1 VVVVRT
7 REQLYQLVQGG
18 YKPYF
23 HRAVRRWYLR
33 KGRERILVDRSLE
46 ADAEA
51 IARAMGPQREVSEG
65 RVIEAVEMRA
75 RGLSVSTVVE
85 ETGVAKSTLYRKL
98 GEYEEAVRK
107 IESLMRELGVSTVV
121 KLVEP
126 PHPPPPPTQLV
137 KRERQ
142 LAGQAPTTSGA
153 VQSPPQEPGIP
164 NVLADLQQWLSSIRQ
179 LLSVLR
185 IDPKIFEHPERAVRF
200 FNDIVLP
207 IFDGG
212 IIVGSGIAAILAKLS
227 GNEGLARVLL
237 MIFDESYK
245 RYYQQISQDEVR
257 NDNKSPENTR
267 NREPRGTLSKSG
279 SQNHGTSGS

>member
-1 VVVVRT
+1 MVVVRT

-33 KGRERILVDRSLE
+33 KGRERLLIDRSLE

-51 IARAMGPQREVSEG
+51 IARAMGPQRGISGE
-65 RVIEAVEMRA
+65 RVIEAVEMGA
-75 RGLSVSTVVE
+75 GGLPVSAVVKE
-85 ETGVAKSTLYRKL
+85 KGVAESTLYRKL

-107 IESLMRELGVSTVV
+107 IESLMKELGVSAVV
-121 KLVEP
+121 KQVEP

-137 KRERQ
+137 ERERQ

-153 VQSPPQEPGIP
+153 VQSHPQEPGIP
-164 NVLADLQQWLSSIRQ
+164 NVLADLQQWSSSIWQ
-179 LLSVLR
+179 FLSVLR
-185 IDPKIFEHPERAVRF
+185 IDPKIFENPERAARF
-200 FNDIVLP
+200 FNDIVRP

-227 GNEGLARVLL
+227 GNEGSAKFFFT
-237 MIFDESYK
+237 IFDESYK
-245 RYYQQISQDEVR
+245 RYYQQISQEEVR
-257 NDNKSPENTR
+257 KDNKSPENTQ
-267 NREPRGTLSKSG
+267 NREPRETLSKSG
-279 SQNHGTSGS
+279 SQNHGTS

>member
-7 REQLYQLVQGG
+7 REQLYKLVREG

-23 HRAVRRWYLR
+23 YRAVRRWYLR
-33 KGRERILVDRSLE
+33 KGRERLLIDRSLE

-51 IARAMGPQREVSEG
+51 IARAMGPQRGVSEE
-65 RVIEAVEMRA
+65 RANEAVEMKA
-75 RGLSVSTVVE
+75 GGLPVNTVVE
-85 ETGVAKSTLYRKL
+85 ETGTAKSTLYRRL

-121 KLVEP
+121 KPVEP
-126 PHPPPPPTQLV
+126 PPPPPPPTQPV
-137 KRERQ
+137 KRGQQ

-164 NVLADLQQWLSSIRQ
+164 NALADLQQWSSGIRQ

-185 IDPKIFEHPERAVRF
+185 VDPAKIFENPERAVRF
-200 FNDIVLP
+200 FNDIVWR

-212 IIVGSGIAAILAKLS
+212 IVVGSGIAAVVAKLS
-227 GNEGLARVLL
+227 GNEGLARVFFT
-237 MIFDESYK
+237 IFDESYK
-245 RYYQQISQDEVR
+245 RYHQQISQEGVR
-257 NDNKSPENTR
+257 DANKGPENTQ
-267 NREPRGTLSKSG
+267 NREPRGTPSKSG
-279 SQNHGTSGS
+279 SQNHGTS